1 MPTDRAPKIYTRTG
15 DKGKTSLIGGTRV
28 SKSNLRLD
36 AYGTI
41 DELNSVIGVLQ
52 HDIKTEF
59 AGRKESGE
67 LAQVLSAIQNELF
80 DVGSQLACEDV
91 ALRKKLPSVGPERI
105 TELELLMD
113 RFTLELKPLKNFILP
128 GGSRSAGFAHIART
142 VCRRAERLCVALQ
155 ELGVEASPDAESGSG
170 SGSGSGSASGSGSG
184 DPGHTEVD
192 AIVVQFINRLSD
204 FLFVLARYLNHLL
217 GVDEPIWKAKKT

>member
-52 HDIKTEF
+52 HDIKTEL
-59 AGRKESGE
+59 AGQKESSE
-67 LAQVLSAIQNELF
+67 LVQVLSAIQNELF
-80 DVGSQLACEDV
+80 DVGSQLACEDA

-105 TELELLMD
+105 TELEQLMD

-155 ELGVEASPDAESGSG
+155 EHGDA
-170 SGSGSGSASGSGSG
+170 
-184 DPGHTEVD
+184 EVD

-204 FLFVLARYLNHLL
+204 FLFVLARYLNRLL
-217 GVDEPIWKAKKT
+217 GVNEPIWKAKKT